1 MILLFLSSTLTVL
14 TATLF
19 SLLIFPQRWL
29 DPPKITKPN
38 SSAIEAEHSESV
50 TVECLAEA
58 NPPASYVWTNAAGEI
73 ETHGRYLSVQNV
85 EDLDGRNYTFTC
97 TATNIL
103 GFDNHSVFITITSR
117 FFFSILKY

>member
-1 MILLFLSSTLTVL
+1 MPLKLPNL
-14 TATLF
+14 TA
-19 SLLIFPQRWL
+19 
-29 DPPKITKPN
+29 
-38 SSAIEAEHSESV
+38 SAIEAEHSESV
-50 TVECLAEA
+50 IVECLAEA